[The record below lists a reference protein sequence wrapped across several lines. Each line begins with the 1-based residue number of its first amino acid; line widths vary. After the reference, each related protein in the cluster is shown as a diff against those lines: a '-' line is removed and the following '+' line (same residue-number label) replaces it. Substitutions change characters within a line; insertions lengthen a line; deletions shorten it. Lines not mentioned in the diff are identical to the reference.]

1 MITAQLEYT
10 PDELLADPH
19 IAEPLIASGT
29 VCHGGFDQT
38 GTYVSPRTK
47 HRVPALQSWQENHRQ
62 MFGTGILDAPL
73 SAWPGTYPNL
83 AQARLLL
90 EEGIRDP
97 IVAFLT
103 RIGTVEG
110 FGARIRYL
118 APSDMQPFFVE
129 EIRGTATAH
138 LGQGLVEAHARD
150 EAGWGEKAGHD
161 RMWYAVR
168 DIAFENPVTEDQTN
182 AILERMGLR
191 SGASTGSSG
200 ATPAPPPADRIFPDL
215 DPGLEML
222 IATMTRVL
230 FIEIKAFHIFAWAE
244 SLLSDD
250 QLVAGEGLPARIV
263 SYIRSDETPH
273 VEYLRTAL
281 TEMRDRTFVGQSG
294 RLHPGANIVGS
305 IWDKL
310 LEESMGRVE
319 QQNRASMRK
328 EIERSVSGHPRGSD
342 ILEQFEELGVAS

>member
-10 PDELLADPH
+10 PDELLSDPP
-19 IAEPLIASGT
+19 IAEPLIADGT
-29 VCHGGFDQT
+29 VCHGGFDET
-38 GTYVSPRTK
+38 GAYVSPRTK
-47 HRVPALQSWQENHRQ
+47 YRVPALQSWQDNHRQ
-62 MFGTGILDAPL
+62 MFGTEILDAPL

-90 EEGIRDP
+90 EEGVRDP
-97 IVAFLT
+97 IVSFLT

-110 FGARIRYL
+110 FGARIRHL
-118 APSDMQPFFVE
+118 APADMQPFFAE

-138 LGQGLVEAHARD
+138 LGRGLVEAHARD
-150 EAGWGEKAGHD
+150 EAGWGDQAGHD
-161 RMWYAVR
+161 QMWYAVR

-191 SGASTGSSG
+191 SGTTGGSRG
-200 ATPAPPPADRIFPDL
+200 ATAAPPPPERLLPDL

-222 IATMTRVL
+222 LATMTRVL

-244 SLLSDD
+244 SLLSDS
-250 QLVAGEGLPARIV
+250 QLVAGEGEPSRIV
-263 SYIRSDETPH
+263 SYIRADEAPH

-281 TEMRDRTFVGQSG
+281 TEMRDRTFVGESG
-294 RLHPGANIVGS
+294 RRHPGEKVIGE

-328 EIERSVSGHPRGSD
+328 EIERALSTVAGGGD
-342 ILEQFEELGVAS
+342 ILEEFDRIGAAS